1 MPDPM
6 SPPSIVVFAPSP
18 LLTITVE
25 AAGTPRQ
32 EIHLHAGGQ
41 GFWVARMA
49 ALLGAEV
56 SMCCALGGESGAVLQ
71 ALIARENVQLLS
83 VGCAASNG
91 AYIHARRADSREELA
106 RTQSR
111 PLSRHEADELYGGA
125 QRHAVE
131 LVGLVSRQRPRLRAG
146 ELFAAVGSAGVDVG
160 AVGRR
165 TADAQQL
172 HLLPC
177 DQRL

>member
-6 SPPSIVVFAPSP
+6 RPPSIVVFAPSP

-71 ALIARENVQLLS
+71 ALIARERVEPLS
-83 VGCAASNG
+83 VRCGASNG
-91 AYIHARRADSREELA
+91 AYIHARRGDSREELA
-106 RTQSR
+106 
-111 PLSRHEADELYGGA
+111 
-125 QRHAVE
+125 
-131 LVGLVSRQRPRLRAG
+131 
-146 ELFAAVGSAGVDVG
+146 
-160 AVGRR
+160 
-165 TADAQQL
+165 
-172 HLLPC
+172 
-177 DQRL
+177 

>member
-6 SPPSIVVFAPSP
+6 RRPSIVVFAPSP

-71 ALIARENVQLLS
+71 ALIARNAPAHTS
-83 VGCAASNG
+83 
-91 AYIHARRADSREELA
+91 
-106 RTQSR
+106 
-111 PLSRHEADELYGGA
+111 
-125 QRHAVE
+125 
-131 LVGLVSRQRPRLRAG
+131 RAG
-146 ELFAAVGSAGVDVG
+146 EPNRIASPSSTPATAVIIGL
-160 AVGRR
+160 R
-165 TADAQQL
+165 TW
-172 HLLPC
+172 P
-177 DQRL
+177 

>member
-49 ALLGAEV
+49 ALLGARV
-56 SMCCALGGESGAVLQ
+56 SLCCALGGESGAVLQ
-71 ALIARENVQLLS
+71 DRKS
-83 VGCAASNG
+83 V
-91 AYIHARRADSREELA
+91 
-106 RTQSR
+106 
-111 PLSRHEADELYGGA
+111 
-125 QRHAVE
+125 V
-131 LVGLVSRQRPRLRAG
+131 
-146 ELFAAVGSAGVDVG
+146 
-160 AVGRR
+160 
-165 TADAQQL
+165 
-172 HLLPC
+172 
-177 DQRL
+177 